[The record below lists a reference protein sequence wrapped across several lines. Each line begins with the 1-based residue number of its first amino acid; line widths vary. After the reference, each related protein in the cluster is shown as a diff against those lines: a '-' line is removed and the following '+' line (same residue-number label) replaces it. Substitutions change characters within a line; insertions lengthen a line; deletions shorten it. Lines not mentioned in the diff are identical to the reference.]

1 MGGMCRTFEGEEYRA
16 FWWGTL
22 RDRDH
27 LGDPGVGRMIIIKWV
42 FRKREESME
51 RIDVAQT
58 RDRWWA
64 PVKAV
69 AENRLASPEDFVL
82 WTK

>member
-1 MGGMCRTFEGEEYRA
+1 
-16 FWWGTL
+16 
-22 RDRDH
+22 
-27 LGDPGVGRMIIIKWV
+27 MIIITKWV

-64 PVKAV
+64 PVKTV